1 MSMQEQS
8 DVEVCEP
15 VSGSLVPRQSADVEL
30 AERMVEQARTQGLKL
45 VGPGGLLTQMT
56 RRVLEAALETEMAE
70 HLGYG
75 KGDPAGRGTPN
86 SRNGHSVKTVHTD
99 IGPVTVKVPRDV
111 DGEFEPQIVPKHVRR
126 VGGFDEA
133 ILSLYAKGLTTGE
146 IQAHLSDVYGAE
158 VSRDL
163 ISRVTDAVLEDMSAW
178 RNRPLDR
185 IYPVIF
191 IDALVVKVRDGQ
203 VANRP
208 AYIVA
213 GVSADGDRDVL
224 GVWIGTG
231 GEGAKQW
238 LANLTELK
246 NRGVQDVFLV
256 CSDGLKGIGEAIEMV
271 WPRATHQTCVVHLV
285 RASLRYSNRKDWQA
299 ITPMLRD
306 IYTAPT
312 LEAAAARFGDF
323 DTRWGTRYP
332 ALINMW
338 RESWERFIPFL
349 EFDQEI
355 RKVIY
360 TTNMIE
366 SLNARFRQATRRRGH
381 FTSEQAALKVLY
393 LVIKDKQGKGKHL
406 TGRINGW
413 KKALNAF
420 ALIYAD
426 RLAEN

>member
-1 MSMQEQS
+1 V
-8 DVEVCEP
+8 VEE
-15 VSGSLVPRQSADVEL
+15 
-30 AERMVEQARTQGLKL
+30 
-45 VGPGGLLTQMT
+45 MT
-56 RRVLEAALETEMAE
+56 T
-70 HLGYG
+70 
-75 KGDPAGRGTPN
+75 
-86 SRNGHSVKTVHTD
+86 
-99 IGPVTVKVPRDV
+99 
-111 DGEFEPQIVPKHVRR
+111 
-126 VGGFDEA
+126 
-133 ILSLYAKGLTTGE
+133 
-146 IQAHLSDVYGAE
+146 
-158 VSRDL
+158 
-163 ISRVTDAVLEDMSAW
+163 W

-185 IYPVIF
+185 IYPVLF
-191 IDALVVKVRDGQ
+191 IDALVIKVRDGQ

-271 WPRATHQTCVVHLV
+271 WARATHQTCVVHLV
-285 RASLRYSNRKDWQA
+285 RASLRYSNRKDWQY

-306 IYTAPT
+306 IYTAST
-312 LEAAAARFGDF
+312 LDAAVARFADF
-323 DTRWGTRYP
+323 ETRWGTRYP
-332 ALINMW
+332 ALLTMW
-338 RESWERFIPFL
+338 RDSWERFIPFL
-349 EFDQEI
+349 DYDQEI

-426 RLAEN
+426 RLADN

>member
-1 MSMQEQS
+1 MEEVV
-8 DVEVCEP
+8 VEPVVSEP
-15 VSGSLVPRQSADVEL
+15 VSGSVVAVRPSSDVDL
-30 AERMVEQARTQGLKL
+30 AAVLVEQARAGGVKL
-45 VGPGGLLTQMT
+45 VGPDGLLTQLT
-56 RRVLEAALETEMAE
+56 HRVLQTALETEMAE
-70 HLGYG
+70 HLGYE
-75 KGDPAGRGTPN
+75 KGDPAGRGAPN
-86 SRNGHSVKTVHTD
+86 SRNGHSVKTVTTD
-99 IGPVTVKVPRDV
+99 VGPVTIKVPRDTA
-111 DGEFEPQIVPKHVRR
+111 GEFEPKIVPKHARR

-133 ILSLYAKGLTTGE
+133 VLSLYAKGLTTGE
-146 IQAHLSDVYGAE
+146 IQAHLADVYGTQ

-163 ISRVTDAVLEDMSAW
+163 ISRITDAVVEDMTMW

-185 IYPVIF
+185 IYPVVF
-191 IDALVVKVRDGQ
+191 IDALVVKVRDGA

-208 AYIVA
+208 AYIAA
-213 GVSADGDRDVL
+213 GVSAEGDRDVL

-238 LANLTELK
+238 LSYLTELK
-246 NRGVQDVFLV
+246 NRGVQDVFIV

-285 RASLRYSNRKDWQA
+285 RASLRYSNRKDWQH

-312 LEAAAARFGDF
+312 VEAAAARFADF
-323 DTRWGTRYP
+323 DTRWGARYP
-332 ALINMW
+332 ALISMW
-338 RESWERFIPFL
+338 RDAWERFIPFL

-355 RKVIY
+355 RKVVY

-381 FTSEQAALKVLY
+381 FPNEQAVLKVLY
-393 LVIKDKQGKGKHL
+393 LVIQDKQSRAKRL
-406 TGRINGW
+406 VGRINGW

-420 ALIYAD
+420 ALLYAD
-426 RLAEN
+426 RIAEI

>member
-1 MSMQEQS
+1 
-8 DVEVCEP
+8 V
-15 VSGSLVPRQSADVEL
+15 
-30 AERMVEQARTQGLKL
+30 KL
-45 VGPGGLLTQMT
+45 VGPDGLLTKLTAQ
-56 RRVLEAALETEMAE
+56 VLQTALETEMAE
-70 HLGYG
+70 HLGYD
-75 KGDPAGRGTPN
+75 KGDPAGRGVPN

-99 IGPVTVKVPRDV
+99 IGPVTVRVPRDV
-111 DGEFEPQIVPKHVRR
+111 EGEFEPQIVPRHVRR

-146 IQAHLSDVYGAE
+146 IQAHLADVYGAQI
-158 VSRDL
+158 SRDL
-163 ISRVTDAVLEDMSAW
+163 VSKVTDAVVEDMTAW

-185 IYPVIF
+185 VYPVIF

-224 GVWIGTG
+224 GIWIGTG

-238 LANLTELK
+238 LSYLTELR
-246 NRGVQDVFLV
+246 NRGVQDVFIV

-271 WPRATHQTCVVHLV
+271 WPRAAHQTCVVHLV
-285 RASLRYSNRKDWQA
+285 RASLRYSSRKDWQA

-312 LEAAAARFGDF
+312 LEAAQARFGDF
-323 DTRWGTRYP
+323 ETRWGTRYP

-338 RESWERFIPFL
+338 HDAWERFTPFL
-349 EFDQEI
+349 HFDQEI

-381 FTSEQAALKVLY
+381 FPHEQAALKVLY
-393 LVIKDKQGKGKHL
+393 LVVQDKQGKTKKL
-406 TGRINGW
+406 VGRINGW
-413 KKALNAF
+413 KKALNAI
-420 ALIYAD
+420 ALIYGD
-426 RLAEN
+426 RITDN